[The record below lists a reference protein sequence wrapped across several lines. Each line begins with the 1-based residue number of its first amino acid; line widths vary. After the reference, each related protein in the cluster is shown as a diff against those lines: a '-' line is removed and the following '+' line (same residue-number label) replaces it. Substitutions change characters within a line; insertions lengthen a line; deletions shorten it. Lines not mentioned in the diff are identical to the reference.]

1 MKSAFIPYI
10 NMRPS
15 YTILYSVSSI
25 FGEKVIG
32 NVLISVT
39 CHVVTHF
46 RYSLELSGKKA
57 GFLEMSL
64 SDRTRD

>member
-1 MKSAFIPYI
+1 
-10 NMRPS
+10 MRPS
-15 YTILYSVSSI
+15 YTILYSISSI

-39 CHVVTHF
+39 CDVTTHF
-46 RYSLELSGKKA
+46 RDSLELSGKIA
-57 GFLEMSL
+57 GFNLEMSL